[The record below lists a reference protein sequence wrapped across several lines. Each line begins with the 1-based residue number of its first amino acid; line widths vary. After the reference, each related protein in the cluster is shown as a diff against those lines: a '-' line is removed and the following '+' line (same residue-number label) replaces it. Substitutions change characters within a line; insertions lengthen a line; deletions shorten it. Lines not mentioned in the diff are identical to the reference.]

1 MSTNYY
7 MNIANQELVYRYFP
21 DEYEIVEYPFLS
33 YEIHIGKRSIGWKP
47 LFQVHEKAYQSVSEM
62 KKFIREH
69 QSDIKI
75 FDEYKRELTLDELE
89 DELINWAEHQQVRYM
104 KYVPEG
110 VCIELFGREYRD
122 YLIKS
127 TVDDYDIRMPY
138 DHLEYH
144 KLNPYG
150 EDRSLCDSSMEPLYI
165 HDKDGYDFM
174 RGDFC

>member
-1 MSTNYY
+1 MVNN
-7 MNIANQELVYRYFP
+7 MEYR
-21 DEYEIVEYPFLS
+21 
-33 YEIHIGKRSIGWKP
+33 
-47 LFQVHEKAYQSVSEM
+47 
-62 KKFIREH
+62 
-69 QSDIKI
+69 
-75 FDEYKRELTLDELE
+75 
-89 DELINWAEHQQVRYM
+89 
-104 KYVPEG
+104 YVPEG

-150 EDRSLCDSSMEPLYI
+150 EDRSLCDKPLYM
-165 HDKDGYDFM
+165 HDKDGYDFT